1 MGNIAPLP
9 MPNLV
14 MSKSGASNKIGN
26 MVCSWILYG
35 YYILCWKLIF
45 QMCRCIYNYK
55 FLADICLL
63 QSTQQ
68 ALQRGSFCSG
78 HIPKSTRVIPYE
90 PIPHRRDH
98 GNYMETTKCGNEM
111 QQKPQKN
118 LVQPSIIINIIN
130 LRTRKSCQT
139 TPCRSA
145 RRWKDKNNGSYG
157 TPLLDFPL
165 SIYFGVPPWLWK
177 PYGFIWAK
185 KLWISRIVGIV
196 DSENQPVG
204 NLEVPFQQFR
214 DSGCQV
220 KFVIF
225 QRYVQTVYFWWWSCW
240 LKSTFEISNL
250 WCRRCWSQVTCP
262 DPSSPPAGYEKA
274 NASFG
279 AWLVVTQLILQ
290 SFQVMMFIDF
300 LSLLSR
306 EMMVTNLEHVQKKTR
321 MAWVWNSWMVSMG

>member
-1 MGNIAPLP
+1 MYLQLQIFGRHLP
-9 MPNLV
+9 ATIHA
-14 MSKSGASNKIGN
+14 ASAAT
-26 MVCSWILYG
+26 WIV
-35 YYILCWKLIF
+35 
-45 QMCRCIYNYK
+45 
-55 FLADICLL
+55 
-63 QSTQQ
+63 
-68 ALQRGSFCSG
+68 LQRP
-78 HIPKSTRVIPYE
+78 HPSTRVIPYE

-111 QQKPQKN
+111 QQKSQKN
-118 LVQPSIIINIIN
+118 LVQTSIIINIIN

-145 RRWKDKNNGSYG
+145 RRWKGFETGPMWDARFSR
-157 TPLLDFPL
+157 PMDFPL

-177 PYGFIWAK
+177 PSYGFIWAK
-185 KLWISRIVGIV
+185 KMWISRIVGIV

-220 KFVIF
+220 KFILF

-240 LKSTFEISNL
+240 LKSTFEISSL

-279 AWLVVTQLILQ
+279 AWLVVTQLIFQ
-290 SFQVMMFIDF
+290 SLQVMMFIDF